1 MSNMQEFIQAMH
13 KESAYTWF
21 NANGHKLSKEDLM
34 LIVREFIYVIGDMS
48 ETNIGSQAY
57 LSYVAESIEEEMEE
71 YYNEINSSK

>member
-1 MSNMQEFIQAMH
+1 MNNMQEFLKAM
-13 KESAYTWF
+13 KEEWAYTWF
-21 NANGHKLSKEDLM
+21 NANGHKLSKEDLV

-48 ETNIGSQAY
+48 ETNIGNQAY

>member
-1 MSNMQEFIQAMH
+1 MQEFLKAMH
-13 KESAYTWF
+13 EESAYTWF
-21 NANGHKLSKEDLM
+21 NANGHKLSKEELM

-71 YYNEINSSK
+71 YNNEINSSK